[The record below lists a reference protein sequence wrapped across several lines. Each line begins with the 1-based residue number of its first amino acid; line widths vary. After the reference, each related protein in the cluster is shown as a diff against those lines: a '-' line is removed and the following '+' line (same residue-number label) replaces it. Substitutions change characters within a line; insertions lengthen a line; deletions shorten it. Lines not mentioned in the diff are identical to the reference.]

1 MIFDLPQLGIFSSNI
16 NTEALQGINKEDLSL
31 CRSKLFFIGICNCL
45 IFLQRKK
52 HFRKSLEKDGRK
64 RDFLTWCIQI
74 FVGKLNSCNQ
84 VLYYLIN

>member
-16 NTEALQGINKEDLSL
+16 NTEALQGINKEDLIL

-64 RDFLTWCIQI
+64 RDFLTWSIQI
-74 FVGKLNSCNQ
+74 FVRK
-84 VLYYLIN
+84 